1 MVHPSH
7 WQDTD
12 TINLIHYYSS
22 DGSSLSLTR
31 YHQPQSLLFIR
42 WFSPLTDQITSVW
55 VIISHQMVLPWPDTI
70 CLSHYYSSHSSA
82 LFLTRY
88 HQPQF
93 LLFIRWFIPLTDQ
106 IASASV
112 IIFHTWLSP
121 PTDNIPSASVIF
133 FHTWFSPITEQIQ
146 SVSFIII
153 HHMVQPSSWP
163 DTINLSYYINY
174 MVQLPNWPDT
184 INLRFY
190 C

>member
-93 LLFIRWFIPLTDQ
+93 FIVHQMVHPSHWSDSI
-106 IASASV
+106 S
-112 IIFHTWLSP
+112 LS
-121 PTDNIPSASVIF
+121 
-133 FHTWFSPITEQIQ
+133 HY
-146 SVSFIII
+146 
-153 HHMVQPSSWP
+153 
-163 DTINLSYYINY
+163 LSYMVKPSHRQYTISLSHFLSY
-174 MVQLPNWPDT
+174 MVQSYYWTDT
-184 INLRFY
+184 ISLIHYHSSHGSALFLTRY
-190 C
+190 YQPQLLY